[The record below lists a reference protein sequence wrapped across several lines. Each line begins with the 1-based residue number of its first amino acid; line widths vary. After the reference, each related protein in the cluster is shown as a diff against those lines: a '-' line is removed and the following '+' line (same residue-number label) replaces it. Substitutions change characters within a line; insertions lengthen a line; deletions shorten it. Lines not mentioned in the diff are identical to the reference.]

1 MFQMPRP
8 SAVWTSRPACVR
20 SSEGPPCSHWL
31 LSVDYRHEFIVVQ
44 LATGTITYESHEV
57 ARTAVKRGFGEN
69 S

>member
-20 SSEGPPCSHWL
+20 SSLRGTAVQPL
-31 LSVDYRHEFIVVQ
+31 AVDYRHEFIVVQ

>member
-1 MFQMPRP
+1 MQPL
-8 SAVWTSRPACVR
+8 A
-20 SSEGPPCSHWL
+20 
-31 LSVDYRHEFIVVQ
+31 VDYRHEFIVVQ